1 MGLLRPNI
9 DPSQEN
15 LAIIEEVVQNAGQD
29 VGQTQEASNNIS
41 LDVYSDKEIE
51 QLQDLSKRPSFST
64 QASLADA
71 GFEGLELG
79 SRSFP
84 MISLK
89 NDGLFEDS
97 DGISYGKKFH
107 CRVLSSRSKTVI
119 QANPIED
126 NKKDVLFSYD
136 NITSTSGLDVRT
148 WEAEKVAQGKR
159 LERREYTDV
168 LVIMDASGEDY
179 DEEMRILS
187 VAPKSRERL
196 GGKIQ
201 ALAIRK
207 NWGTQQLMENIREF
221 TLTCE
226 CGAKVLKAQQPF
238 YPWSFAFSK

>member
-15 LAIIEEVVQNAGQD
+15 LAVIEEIAQNAGQD
-29 VGQTQEASNNIS
+29 VGQTQEASNNTS
-41 LDVYSDKEIE
+41 LDIYSDREIA
-51 QLQDLSKRPSFST
+51 QLQDLSKRSAFST
-64 QASLADA
+64 QASLAGA
-71 GFEGLELG
+71 GFEGLEIG

-97 DGISYGKKFH
+97 DGAPYGKKFR
-107 CRVLSSRSKTVI
+107 CRLLSSQSKTVI

-126 NKKDVLFSYD
+126 NKKDVLFTYD
-136 NITSTSGLDVRT
+136 KVTSTSGLDVRT
-148 WEAEKVAQGKR
+148 WESEKTAQGKR
-159 LERREYTDV
+159 LDRREYTDV
-168 LVIMDASGEDY
+168 LVIMDAFGEDY

-196 GGKIQ
+196 AGKIQ
-201 ALAIRK
+201 ALAIK
-207 NWGTQQLMENIREF
+207 NSWDTEQLMENIREF

>member
-15 LAIIEEVVQNAGQD
+15 LAVIEEIAQNAGQD
-29 VGQTQEASNNIS
+29 VGQTQEASNNTS
-41 LDVYSDKEIE
+41 LDIYSDRELE
-51 QLQDLSKRPSFST
+51 QLQDLSKRTSFSA
-64 QASLADA
+64 QASLASA

-97 DGISYGKKFH
+97 DGVAYGKKFR
-107 CRVLSSRSKTVI
+107 CRLLSSQSKTVI

-126 NKKDVLFSYD
+126 NKKDVLFTYD
-136 NITSTSGLDVRT
+136 KVTSTSGLDVRA
-148 WEAEKVAQGKR
+148 WEVEKTAQGKR

-168 LVIMDASGEDY
+168 LIIMDAFGEDY

-196 GGKIQ
+196 AGKIQ
-201 ALAIRK
+201 ALAIK
-207 NWGTQQLMENIREF
+207 NNWGTQQLMENIREF